1 MHYTVTHHTNAKKHA
16 HVRVDAS
23 GTETAQY
30 IDHSWLPSSRYVGR
44 KHWVERFVAL
54 VLLLMALPVLLVLSA
69 VIRLTSRGPSIYRQ
83 IRVGLHGCPFLMYK
97 LRTMRQD
104 AEAGKG
110 ALWCQPRDPR
120 VTFVGRILRASHLDE
135 IPQLINV
142 VRGEMALIGPRPER
156 PEFTQTLARDIPGY
170 MQRHVVRPGITG
182 LAQVQLPPD
191 SNLESVR
198 RKLVFDLEYARH
210 GTLWLDS
217 RILLATLFRLF
228 GSRFGIAANLLGLRH
243 THTVTRPHRSEPDSR
258 FDTERVHPK

>member
-1 MHYTVTHHTNAKKHA
+1 MHYTITHHTNAKKHS
-16 HVRVDAS
+16 HGRTDAS
-23 GTETAQY
+23 GTETALH
-30 IDHSWLPSSRYVGR
+30 IDRNWLPSSGYVCR
-44 KHWVERFVAL
+44 KHLFERFCAL
-54 VLLLMALPVLLVLSA
+54 VLLLITVPVLLVLSA
-69 VIRLTSRGPSIYRQ
+69 IIRLTSRGPSIYRQ
-83 IRVGLHGCPFLMYK
+83 IRVGLYGRPFLMYK

-142 VRGEMALIGPRPER
+142 ARGEMALIGPRPER
-156 PEFTQTLARDIPGY
+156 PEFTQTLAREIPGY

-210 GTLWLDS
+210 GTLWLDA

-228 GSRFGIAANLLGLRH
+228 GSRFSIAANLLRLKH
-243 THTVTRPHRSEPDSR
+243 THSVPRSYRAEPELR
-258 FDTERVHPK
+258 VDTERVHPK